1 MRTAQTQTPRREGGT
16 GGRETH
22 PDLERQRR
30 RVLLGELDRPTRTR
44 RTHVAELDLGL
55 EDLVAD
61 VALPRDGP
69 LGLDAVPLEELVQ
82 VEQRRVGVLE
92 RVERGLGRA
101 PARVVVRDDGGE
113 APTDPGPRRLRAVL
127 DLDAREVGAEE
138 RRAHVGVGGDGVE
151 GDWVGPQVRDKVVAE
166 GEVGQDVGA
175 QENSTCALWGEQC
188 ASGTRVRGGQG
199 QAGTTHLEV
208 ARRDGWDLVDEELLD
223 SVVEQSATE
232 DLRAAFERGVS
243 RSST

>member
-1 MRTAQTQTPRREGGT
+1 MCTAQTQTSRQEGGT

-44 RTHVAELDLGL
+44 RAHVAELDLGL

-61 VALPRDGP
+61 VAL
-69 LGLDAVPLEELVQ
+69 
-82 VEQRRVGVLE
+82 E

-101 PARVVVRDDGGE
+101 TARVVVRDDGGE

-188 ASGTRVRGGQG
+188 ASGTKVRGGQG

-208 ARRDGWDLVDEELLD
+208 ARRDGRDLVDEELLD
-223 SVVEQSATE
+223 GVVEQSATE
-232 DLRAAFERGVS
+232 DLGAAFERGVS